1 MTPPKATSAVDGN
14 IKKPSRFH
22 SLLRDCPAKKQQW
35 WRGEKLDALAGFD
48 TNLPSVG
55 QGFLHPALAF
65 AMFDFRLMLV
75 LCKGISPC

>member
-22 SLLRDCPAKKQQW
+22 SLLRDCPAKKQEW
-35 WRGEKLDALAGFD
+35 WRGEKLDALAGFY

-55 QGFLHPALAF
+55 EGFLHPALAF
-65 AMFDFRLMLV
+65 ATFDFMLIPA
-75 LCKGISPC
+75 LC

>member
-22 SLLRDCPAKKQQW
+22 SLLRDCPAKKQEW
-35 WRGEKLDALAGFD
+35 WRGEKLDALAGFY

-55 QGFLHPALAF
+55 EGFLHSALASST
-65 AMFDFRLMLV
+65 FDFRLIPA
-75 LCKGISPC
+75 LC